1 LFSLPIYTLDT
12 VFATCVTNAQKLS
25 IQLSV
30 FNCGSG
36 PVNSTHKLMFQEQFS
51 LMWSLVCIFTSFI
64 SAEGMDTL
72 EPTGHNG
79 HYQEAPVG
87 NVNQPASD
95 HTVLTSQVG
104 NHSHWLEME
113 EKCGSTG

>member
-1 LFSLPIYTLDT
+1 
-12 VFATCVTNAQKLS
+12 
-25 IQLSV
+25 
-30 FNCGSG
+30 
-36 PVNSTHKLMFQEQFS
+36 
-51 LMWSLVCIFTSFI
+51 
-64 SAEGMDTL
+64 MDTL